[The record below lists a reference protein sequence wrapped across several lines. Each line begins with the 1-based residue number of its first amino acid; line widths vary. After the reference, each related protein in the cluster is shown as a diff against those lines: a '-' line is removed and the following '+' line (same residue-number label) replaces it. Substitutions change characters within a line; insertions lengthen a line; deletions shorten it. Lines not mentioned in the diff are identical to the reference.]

1 MSARPVAHY
10 SPVVVA
16 GPWLIVSGQ
25 VGLKDGSLVGGGIA
39 AETTQALANLEALLA
54 ENGAKLTDV
63 VKTTVFM
70 VDIGNFAVVNTAYAA
85 AFGDHRPAR
94 SAIAVAGLPVGALV
108 EIEAWALRPAQAAGP
123 AGVATS
129 GS

>member
-25 VGLKDGSLVGGGIA
+25 VGLKDGSLVDGGVAGQ
-39 AETTQALANLEALLA
+39 TTQAIANLEALLA
-54 ENGAKLTDV
+54 EHGAQLTDV

-70 VDIGNFAVVNTAYAA
+70 VDIENFGAVNGAYAA
-85 AFGDHRPAR
+85 AFGEHRPAR

-108 EIEAWALRPAQAAGP
+108 EVEAWALRPA
-123 AGVATS
+123 T
-129 GS
+129 

>member
-25 VGLKDGSLVGGGIA
+25 VGLKDGSLVDGGVVA
-39 AETTQALANLEALLA
+39 QTTQAIANLEALLV
-54 ENGAKLTDV
+54 EHGAKLTDV

-70 VDIGNFAVVNTAYAA
+70 VDIENFGVVNGAYAA
-85 AFGDHRPAR
+85 AFGEHRPAR

-108 EIEAWALRPAQAAGP
+108 EVEAWALRPA
-123 AGVATS
+123 S
-129 GS
+129 